1 MKGKLRSMQI
11 TLGVHIRNAK
21 GVKFHGLLCCCVYNA
36 SLCVCVCVDVSVG
49 CYCRLC
55 VWHVWSE
62 FLQSLWEHINSLTN
76 LNGT

>member
-1 MKGKLRSMQI
+1 MAKKMKDKVRSMQI

-21 GVKFHGLLCCCVYNA
+21 GVKFHGLLCCCA
-36 SLCVCVCVDVSVG
+36 SVCVSV

-62 FLQSLWEHINSLTN
+62 FLQSLWERIKSLTN

>member
-21 GVKFHGLLCCCVYNA
+21 GVKFHGLLCSVATMQGAPCGCVSVGYYCR
-36 SLCVCVCVDVSVG
+36 LRVCVCVCVWRVFAVT
-49 CYCRLC
+49 
-55 VWHVWSE
+55 VW
-62 FLQSLWEHINSLTN
+62 QRINSLTN